1 MNMLIIQSQ
10 RASLHG
16 VRDVAVQHADAADPG
31 VVGDPHG
38 AVGVVG
44 RGRHL
49 LQKKPAKNQTK
60 KHIKLI
66 GVIKVQLF

>member
-49 LQKKPAKNQTK
+49 LQKTAKDQTK
-60 KHIKLI
+60 KLVELI
-66 GVIKVQLF
+66 GV

>member
-49 LQKKPAKNQTK
+49 LQKTAKNQTK
-60 KHIKLI
+60 KLIELI